1 MVILEFL
8 KFQVKKQKI
17 SKNINKLR
25 EQINVF
31 LNEQKEIISN
41 YTCDIRRIW
50 IIFIIKKKIN
60 FLKLIMAITN

>member
-8 KFQVKKQKI
+8 KFQIKKQKI

-31 LNEQKEIISN
+31 LNE
-41 YTCDIRRIW
+41 
-50 IIFIIKKKIN
+50 
-60 FLKLIMAITN
+60 